1 MDRICGLILEKA
13 QGLVGFFFLLVS
25 GFLPVKLG
33 SGCSP
38 LALISGSSQGQDALS
53 LGPGLLVKSGP
64 GCSFLGSSF
73 GVKSESGCSFLGPF
87 TLHSS

>member
-25 GFLPVKLG
+25 GFLPVKPG

-38 LALISGSSQGQDALS
+38 LALISGSSQGQDALF
-53 LGPGLLVKSGP
+53 LVLV
-64 GCSFLGSSF
+64 LGSSQSQ
-73 GVKSESGCSFLGPF
+73 GVLFLGLLLYTPLNSKF
-87 TLHSS
+87 LDCSRF